1 MNIHIASGV
10 GTGPTKMAAFDAAL
24 QAAGAANYNLIRLS
38 SIVPPGSKIIEVDG
52 PITHQPGKWGDKL
65 YVVMAE
71 LRVDTP
77 NAEAWA
83 GIGWVQHE
91 KTGEGLFVE
100 HEGSN
105 EATVRRDI
113 EQSMKALVETRG
125 REFGPLNMRVTG
137 ITCLHEPVCALVVAT
152 FQATGWSGSS
162 KLKVPG
168 LR

>member
-38 SIVPPGSKIIEVDG
+38 SIIPPDSKIIESKST
-52 PITHQPGKWGDKL
+52 ISHQPGKWGDRL

-71 LRVDTP
+71 QRVDTP

-83 GIGWVQHE
+83 GIGWVQNE

-100 HEGSN
+100 HEGSA

-113 EQSMKALVETRG
+113 EHSMKALVESRG
-125 REFGPLNMRVTG
+125 KEFGPLNMRVTG
-137 ITCLHEPVCALVVAT
+137 ITCLHEPVCALVIAT
-152 FQATGWSGSS
+152 FNAAGWSS
-162 KLKVPG
+162 KG
-168 LR
+168 LIPTFSKS

>member
-1 MNIHIASGV
+1 MNIYISSGV

-24 QAAGAANYNLIRLS
+24 QAAGAANYNLLRLS
-38 SIVPPGSKIIEVDG
+38 SIIPPDSKIIEENG
-52 PITHQPGKWGDKL
+52 PISKHPGKWGDKL

-83 GIGWVQHE
+83 GIGWVQNE
-91 KTGEGLFVE
+91 KTGAGLFVE

-113 EQSMKALVETRG
+113 EQSMKALVDTRG
-125 REFGPLNMRVTG
+125 MEFGPLNMRVAG

-152 FQATGWSGSS
+152 FQATGWQTGKRLISR
-162 KLKVPG
+162 LK
-168 LR
+168 